1 MVVSH
6 TNKINAKL
14 GTFINVV
21 GASTNYSGEVV
32 KESNTLE
39 SENHPGWNR
48 KGRSRYGRYDYGG
61 PFDSIKKSTLRYNS
75 VEVNVK
81 HFTTPSNPE
90 GYHGVFLNA
99 HIPLEP
105 SVTAFDLSQWGP
117 IAYARMKP
125 TKPSF
130 NAVTELLELRDLSH
144 LLHLKTAD
152 FVRKHP
158 KRPPR
163 PSELSKAWLAYQFG
177 ALPLLR
183 SAISLYNAYHKWER
197 RLQWLI
203 DNEGKPIRRRVHL
216 ETYSNVTD
224 RVVTTSAPY
233 LLACEPGI
241 PSRFSSSQQWYRST
255 WSEQTRLVWASAQ
268 FRYWLPRGPRDIN
281 WTNRMKRALF
291 GAQLDV
297 GQIYAAMPW
306 TWLFDWFFN
315 AHVVWD
321 NMAHT
326 VEERLVADYFYL
338 MCTETSKNVS
348 ELSFTTKD
356 SAWSSSQVVSTRN
369 EVGFVRK
376 RRVRGDPFGFNTNPN
391 TLSGLQL
398 SILGALGLSRLR

>member
-1 MVVSH
+1 MTVQH
-6 TNKINAKL
+6 TNTINAKL

-21 GASTNYSGEVV
+21 GVASDLSSYVV
-32 KESNTLE
+32 KEDNSLS

-48 KGRSRYGRYDYGG
+48 KNRSRYGRYDYGG
-61 PFDSIKKSTLRYNS
+61 PFDLIKKSTLRYNS
-75 VEVNVK
+75 THVDVK

-90 GYHGVFLNA
+90 GYHGVFLNGHVPA
-99 HIPLEP
+99 YP
-105 SVTAFDLSQWGP
+105 SVTTFDLSQWGP

-125 TKPSF
+125 TRPLFS
-130 NAVTELLELRDLSH
+130 AVTELLELRDFSH
-144 LLHLKTAD
+144 LLHLEAAD

-177 ALPLLR
+177 ALPLVR

-197 RLQWLI
+197 RLQWLL
-203 DNEGKPIRRRVHL
+203 DNEGKPIRRKIHL
-216 ETYSNVTD
+216 ETFSNVTPH
-224 RVVTTSAPY
+224 VVTSSSPY
-233 LLACEPGI
+233 LLAVEPGI
-241 PSRFSSSQQWYRST
+241 VSRFSDSQNWVRET

-268 FRYWLPRGPRDIN
+268 FRYWLPRGPRDVE
-281 WTNRMKRALF
+281 WTNRLKRALF

-326 VEERLVADYFYL
+326 VEERLAADYFYL
-338 MCTETSKNVS
+338 MCTETSTNIS
-348 ELSFTTKD
+348 ELTFVSKE
-356 SAWSSSQVVSTRN
+356 SEWGPRKVVSARN

-376 RRVRGDPFGFNTNPN
+376 RRVRGDPFGFNTNP
-391 TLSGLQL
+391 TSLSALQL